1 MKATSFT
8 TGNVSVLYG
17 LQAQSS
23 LNRHA
28 VMTLE
33 QLSDQDRYHVHQR
46 KGSSG
51 LRDLIP
57 SSLVV
62 KPQDLKPARHHSL
75 SPTKVAKVIKADLIP
90 SSLVVKPQDLNPPRH
105 HSLSPTKM
113 RRKIKTFDETLYSPS
128 SRFALKGQYAQLAY
142 NREDV
147 VGTVKNLPDQEV
159 CRVPLVQELSVMPV
173 ALDVRP
179 QNLVP
184 SSREMS
190 SPRKPKQTERRSL
203 LQSGR
208 KDSRSKLSTTRKP
221 DLLRASSMSNVM
233 ARTGKQMGQQNLLK
247 DFQKPDIMLTP
258 AKKSTSQRSL
268 HGVSERTS
276 KSDSELLK
284 RRSNNERAS
293 SVLDVNQKSPRALVT
308 EKKQTS
314 ERTLLK
320 ASRKSSKAE
329 SIDDAET
336 LPKQLVKPGT
346 KVRLQGLNA
355 NPALKG
361 QTVTIAKFLSD
372 DNRNRVKPLNVEA
385 TDAASTKAVSN
396 LPVQKRIAPMAAHTT
411 RHPVMPQKSSSQR
424 SVLQNRKSAPC
435 SDNVTPTTPSRA
447 LSSKAKI
454 PAYQTPT
461 NECFFGVTTACPY
474 LLEDEFPGVSR

>member
-1 MKATSFT
+1 
-8 TGNVSVLYG
+8 
-17 LQAQSS
+17 
-23 LNRHA
+23 
-28 VMTLE
+28 MTLE
-33 QLSDQDRYHVHQR
+33 QQLSDQDRYHVHQR

-75 SPTKVAKVIKADLIP
+75 SPTKVAKVIKADVIP

-113 RRKIKTFDETLYSPS
+113 RRKIKTFDETFDSPS

-147 VGTVKNLPDQEV
+147 VGTVKNLPDQER

-179 QNLVP
+179 QHLVP
-184 SSREMS
+184 ASREMS
-190 SPRKPKQTERRSL
+190 STRKPKQTERQSL

-208 KDSRSKLSTTRKP
+208 KDSRSKLTTRKP
-221 DLLRASSMSNVM
+221 DLLRASSVSNVM
-233 ARTGKQMGQQNLLK
+233 ARTGKQMGQQSLIK
-247 DFQKPDIMLTP
+247 DFQKPDIILSP

-293 SVLDVNQKSPRALVT
+293 SARDVNQKSPRALVT

-329 SIDDAET
+329 SIDDAQT

-346 KVRLQGLNA
+346 KVQLQGLNA

-372 DNRNRVKPLNVEA
+372 ENRNRAKPLNVEA

-396 LPVQKRIAPMAAHTT
+396 LPVQKRIVPTTAHATQ
-411 RHPVMPQKSSSQR
+411 HPVMPQTSSSQR

-435 SDNVTPTTPSRA
+435 SGNVTPTTPSRA

-461 NECFFGVTTACPY
+461 SECFFGVTTTCPY